1 MVQKI
6 KKLYETLSQREV
18 SLRDAIGM
26 TVTLSALLLFSSL
39 YTACSFDRAVTVLRS
54 EREHIEYLDTGKLL
68 DEINRLRI
76 IVDERLPKQAA
87 AEKPA
92 TD

>member
-1 MVQKI
+1 MVRKI
-6 KKLYETLSQREV
+6 KDLYVALSERSV

-26 TVTLSALLLFSSL
+26 TLTLSSLLLASNL
-39 YTACSFDRAVTVLRS
+39 YTACSFGRAVAVLRA
-54 EREHIEYLDTGKLL
+54 ERKEIDHLDTGKLL

-76 IVDERLPKQAA
+76 IVDERLPKT
-87 AEKPA
+87 K